1 MNPTEVGDDKLTL
14 GLIGS
19 AIDNEITSL
28 AVLPEAG
35 IVAPSGYL
43 PKVLPSD
50 KETVRSL
57 SKVASVPDIEIT
69 FVDGS
74 YVTVV
79 KPSPVNVTV
88 SPLAIVL
95 LSPVTLTFQSNPVD

>member
-1 MNPTEVGDDKLTL
+1 MNATEVGEDKLTL

-57 SKVASVPDIEIT
+57 SKVAYCSRYRIT

-79 KPSPVNVTV
+79 KPNPVNVTV
-88 SPLAIVL
+88 SH
-95 LSPVTLTFQSNPVD
+95 